1 MILNKYYILIIMLF
15 LFIGCEDDI
24 YDDENCLDGIEETV
38 EATNYINWIYI
49 SVTDTAL
56 IELEIT
62 EEQAQNS
69 FDWDIAMMRNHFRT
83 NSGESGPGDGG
94 ALMLDDTWTCE
105 IFNDITLIPNDAI
118 FVSDSMLTNIYQ
130 PWVHDNPEEAYTQAP
145 GNTILENWGWFDI
158 DNDYYFYYTHKQFI
172 IKLPNDKGYI
182 KIWPYQYYGELGQS
196 AHTTLVYDFI
206 QELD

>member
-1 MILNKYYILIIMLF
+1 MLF

-24 YDDENCLDGIEETV
+24 YYDESCLDGIEETV
-38 EATNYINWIYI
+38 EATNYINWIYM

-56 IELEIT
+56 IELEMT

-69 FDWDIAMMRNHFRT
+69 LDWDIAMMRNHFRT

-94 ALMLDDTWTCE
+94 VFMLNDTWTCE
-105 IFNDITLIPNDAI
+105 IFNEFSLIPNDAI

-130 PWVHDNPEEAYTQAP
+130 PWVHEDPEEAYTQAP

-196 AHTTLVYDFI
+196 AHITLVYDFI

>member
-1 MILNKYYILIIMLF
+1 MLF

-38 EATNYINWIYI
+38 EATNYTNWIYM

>member
-1 MILNKYYILIIMLF
+1 MLF

-24 YDDENCLDGIEETV
+24 YDDESCLDGIEKTV
-38 EATNYINWIYI
+38 EATHYTNWIYM

-56 IELEIT
+56 IELEMT
-62 EEQAQNS
+62 EEQAQS
-69 FDWDIAMMRNHFRT
+69 SLDWDIAMMRNHFRT

-94 ALMLDDTWTCE
+94 VFMLNDTWTCE
-105 IFNDITLIPNDAI
+105 IFNEFSLISNDAI

-130 PWVHDNPEEAYTQAP
+130 PWVHEDPEEAYTQAP
-145 GNTILENWGWFDI
+145 GNTILETWGWFDI
-158 DNDYYFYYTHKQFI
+158 DNDYYFYYTHRQFI
-172 IKLPNDKGYI
+172 IKLSNNKGYI

>member
-1 MILNKYYILIIMLF
+1 MLF

-24 YDDENCLDGIEETV
+24 YYDESCLDGIEETV
-38 EATNYINWIYI
+38 EATNYINWIYM

-56 IELEIT
+56 IELEMT

-69 FDWDIAMMRNHFRT
+69 LDWDIAMMRNHFRT

-94 ALMLDDTWTCE
+94 VFMLNDTWTCE
-105 IFNDITLIPNDAI
+105 IFNEFSLIPNDAI

-130 PWVHDNPEEAYTQAP
+130 PWVHEDPEEAYTQAP

>member
-24 YDDENCLDGIEETV
+24 YYDESCLDGIEETV
-38 EATNYINWIYI
+38 EATNYINWIYM

-56 IELEIT
+56 IELEMT

-69 FDWDIAMMRNHFRT
+69 LDWDIAMMRNHFRT

-94 ALMLDDTWTCE
+94 AFMLDNTWTCE
-105 IFNDITLIPNDAI
+105 IFNEFSLIPNDAI

-130 PWVHDNPEEAYTQAP
+130 PWVHEDPEEAYTQAP

>member
-1 MILNKYYILIIMLF
+1 MILNKYYISIIMLF

-24 YDDENCLDGIEETV
+24 YNDESCLDGIEETV
-38 EATNYINWIYI
+38 EATNYINWIYM

-56 IELEIT
+56 IELEMT

-105 IFNDITLIPNDAI
+105 IFNEFSLIPNDAI

-130 PWVHDNPEEAYTQAP
+130 PWVHEDPEEAYTQAP

>member
-38 EATNYINWIYI
+38 EATNYTNWIYM